1 MSRWKLGKALG
12 LGDTVLGKENLDTLT
27 SIDNLEYFIA
37 HIGNRVLICIA
48 FRVQA
53 RIQLRKK
60 DIFLLP

>member
-27 SIDNLEYFIA
+27 RIDNLEYFIA
-37 HIGNRVLICIA
+37 RIGNHVLVCIA

-53 RIQLRKK
+53 RI
-60 DIFLLP
+60 